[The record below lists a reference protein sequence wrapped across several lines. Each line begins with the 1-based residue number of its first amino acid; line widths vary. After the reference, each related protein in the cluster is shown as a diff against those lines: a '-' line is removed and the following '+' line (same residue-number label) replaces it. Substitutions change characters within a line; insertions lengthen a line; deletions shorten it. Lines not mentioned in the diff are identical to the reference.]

1 MQSLPSKKS
10 SGRSGRASR
19 HSRAQAAAVLER
31 DHFESGHTVCEV
43 TGCHSLRLKT
53 LDRRPCSVIS
63 GQLNLLLQFMGHKK
77 GE

>member
-1 MQSLPSKKS
+1 VQSLPSKKS
-10 SGRSGRASR
+10 SGRSGRVSR
-19 HSRAQAAAVLER
+19 HSRAPTLER
-31 DHFESGHTVCEV
+31 EYFESGHSVCEV